1 MATTEETERIRAL
14 LQGQATQK
22 INPFMRGLSLLTGG
36 LAGEFTGTNED
47 IRNRNYAK
55 RALMEE
61 DLAGLQEQRL
71 MDRMKSQQSEMLKR
85 QLEIEAARTASE
97 ERRQVLEVTGAEDV
111 LTGADKTYVGPVEQA
126 QELGRRKARVQ
137 KLATGEREAAEK
149 SRVIGRL
156 KAEMGATEKAA
167 IESGVMP
174 DYSSLDINTLRQ
186 MEGASDASIRQR
198 AEGRQ
203 AKQDEGRLFVSR
215 SSTGAVTVQGPADLL
230 KKYENANPDF
240 FTQKKG
246 SPYKV
251 SMRETEDGRSFN
263 VDFGDMTTDEIQN
276 IAPQLDQMK
285 KAYGVSSQA
294 DLSGGGG
301 AGAGAGAGAS
311 TAKPLPKGPAA
322 TPEEPMVGR
331 GSGNT
336 RGKVATMIANEV
348 AAQPD
353 MYGPP
358 TPREQFRQ
366 TARRLGVLESQG
378 GASTYGAPQTLT
390 SPFNEAVASELNIQP
405 ERVGGESILVKE
417 AKAVVA
423 SAFPSEQWNKL
434 PQEVQN
440 RIYIEA
446 LNKSAMRM
454 ASPPSPKSPFAV
466 GYAESPFA
474 PYSVKRD

>member
-1 MATTEETERIRAL
+1 MATREETDKIRAL
-14 LQGQATQK
+14 LQQQANQR
-22 INPFMRGLSLLTGG
+22 INPFMKGLSMLTGG
-36 LAGEFTGTNED
+36 IAGEFTGTNED

-55 RALMEE
+55 RALMEQ
-61 DLAGLQEQRL
+61 DIDA
-71 MDRMKSQQSEMLKR
+71 LKEER
-85 QLEIEAARTASE
+85 VIARTEAARVQALKDEVEREARQTAAGARKE
-97 ERRQVLEVTGAEDV
+97 LLEVTGAEEV

-126 QELGRRKARVQ
+126 QEIGRRKARVQ

-149 SRVIGRL
+149 ARLIGRL
-156 KAEMGATEKAA
+156 GAEMGATEKAA
-167 IESGVMP
+167 IEAGLTK

-186 MEGASDASIRQR
+186 MEGASDVSIRNKEEAR
-198 AEGRQ
+198 R

-215 SSTGAVTVQGPADLL
+215 SSTGAVNVQGPVDLI
-230 KKYENANPDF
+230 KKFENANPGF
-240 FTQKKG
+240 FTEKKG
-246 SPYKV
+246 SPYKI

-263 VDFGDMTTDEIQN
+263 VDFGDMNAAEVESIQ
-276 IAPQLDQMK
+276 PELDKMK

-294 DLSGGGG
+294 DLSGGG
-301 AGAGAGAGAS
+301 AGAGAT
-311 TAKPLPKGPAA
+311 TAKPLPKAPAA
-322 TPEEPMVGR
+322 TPGDPMVGR
-331 GSGNT
+331 GSGKP
-336 RGKVATMIANEV
+336 RGEVANMIAKEV

-366 TARRLGVLESQG
+366 TGRRLSELESRG
-378 GASTYGAPQTLT
+378 GASAYGAPQTLT

-423 SAFPSEQWNKL
+423 SAFPVEQWNKL
-434 PQEVQN
+434 PQEIQN
-440 RIYIEA
+440 KIYIDA
-446 LNKSAMRM
+446 LNKSAARM
-454 ASPPSPKSPFAV
+454 ASPPSPKSMFGL

>member
-1 MATTEETERIRAL
+1 MATREETDKIRAL
-14 LQGQATQK
+14 LQQQANQRV
-22 INPFMRGLSLLTGG
+22 NPFMKGLSMLTGG
-36 LAGEFTGTNED
+36 IAGEFTGTNED

-55 RALMEE
+55 RALMEQ
-61 DLAGLQEQRL
+61 DIDA
-71 MDRMKSQQSEMLKR
+71 LKEER
-85 QLEIEAARTASE
+85 VIARAEAARVQALKDEVEREARQTAAGARKE
-97 ERRQVLEVTGAEDV
+97 LLEVTGAEEV

-126 QELGRRKARVQ
+126 QEIGRRKARVQ

-149 SRVIGRL
+149 ARLIGRL
-156 KAEMGATEKAA
+156 GAEMSPEEKEAMQL
-167 IESGVMP
+167 GVIP
-174 DYSSLDINTLRQ
+174 DYSTYDINTLRQ
-186 MEGASDASIRQR
+186 MEGASDVSIRNKEEAR
-198 AEGRQ
+198 R

-215 SSTGAVTVQGPADLL
+215 SSNGAVNVQGPVDLV
-230 KKYENANPDF
+230 KKFENANPDF

-251 SMRETEDGRSFN
+251 SMRENEDGRSFN
-263 VDFGDMTTDEIQN
+263 VDFGDMNAAEVESIQ
-276 IAPQLDQMK
+276 PELDKMK

-294 DLSGGGG
+294 DLSGGG
-301 AGAGAGAGAS
+301 AGAGAT
-311 TAKPLPKGPAA
+311 TAKPLPKAPAA
-322 TPEEPMVGR
+322 TPGDPMVGR
-331 GSGNT
+331 GSGKP
-336 RGKVATMIANEV
+336 RGEVADMIAKEV

-366 TARRLGVLESQG
+366 TGMRLSALEGRG
-378 GASTYGAPQTLT
+378 GASTYGAQQTLT

-423 SAFPSEQWNKL
+423 NAFPVEQWNKL
-434 PQEVQN
+434 PQEIQN
-440 RIYIEA
+440 KIYIEA
-446 LNKSAMRM
+446 LNKSAARM
-454 ASPPSPKSPFAV
+454 ASPSSPKPPFAV

>member
-1 MATTEETERIRAL
+1 MATPEETRKKLETQANQRVNPL
-14 LQGQATQK
+14 LK
-22 INPFMRGLSLLTGG
+22 GLSMLTGG
-36 LAGEFTGTNED
+36 IAGEFTGTNEQ
-47 IRNRNYAK
+47 IRQQRTAK

-61 DLAGLQEQRL
+61 DLSSLQEQRL
-71 MDRMKSQQSEMLKR
+71 MERIKNQQSEMLKR
-85 QLEIEAARTASE
+85 QLEIEAARTAAE
-97 ERRQVLEVTGAEDV
+97 ERRQLLEVTGAEEV

-137 KLATGEREAAEK
+137 KLATGEREASEK
-149 SRVIGRL
+149 ASLIGRL
-156 KAEMGATEKAA
+156 GAEMGATEKAA

-174 DYSSLDINTLRQ
+174 DYSSLDINTLRR
-186 MEGASDASIRQR
+186 MAGASDVSMRNK
-198 AEGRQ
+198 AETRQ
-203 AKQDEGRLFVSR
+203 AKLDEGRLFVSR

-263 VDFGDMTTDEIQN
+263 VDFGDMPIDEIQN

-285 KAYGVSSQA
+285 KAYGVSSQT
-294 DLSGGGG
+294 DLSG
-301 AGAGAGAGAS
+301 GAGAGAGAS

-358 TPREQFRQ
+358 TPREQFLQ
-366 TARRLGVLESQG
+366 TGRRLGALESRG
-378 GASTYGAPQTLT
+378 GASTYGAKQTLT

-405 ERVGGESILVKE
+405 ERVGGESILVKG

-423 SAFPSEQWNKL
+423 SEFPTEQWNNL
-434 PQEVQN
+434 PQEIQN
-440 RIYIEA
+440 KIYIDA
-446 LNKSAMRM
+446 LNKSAMQM
-454 ASPPSPKSPFAV
+454 ANPPSPKSPFAV

-474 PYSVKRD
+474 PYSVKRN

>member
-1 MATTEETERIRAL
+1 MATREENEDIRAML
-14 LQGQATQK
+14 ERQANQR
-22 INPFMRGLSLLTGG
+22 INPFMKGLSMLTGG
-36 LAGEFTGTNED
+36 IAGEFTGTNED

-55 RALMEE
+55 RALMEQ
-61 DLAGLQEQRL
+61 DIDA
-71 MDRMKSQQSEMLKR
+71 LKEER
-85 QLEIEAARTASE
+85 VIARTEAARVQALKDEVEREARQTAAGARKE
-97 ERRQVLEVTGAEDV
+97 LLEVTGAEEV

-126 QELGRRKARVQ
+126 QEIGRRKARVQ

-149 SRVIGRL
+149 ARLIGRL
-156 KAEMGATEKAA
+156 GAEMGATEKAA
-167 IESGVMP
+167 IEAGLTK

-186 MEGASDASIRQR
+186 MEGASDVSIRNKEEAR
-198 AEGRQ
+198 R

-215 SSTGAVTVQGPADLL
+215 SSTGAVNVQGPVDLI
-230 KKYENANPDF
+230 KKFENANPGF
-240 FTQKKG
+240 FTEKKG

-263 VDFGDMTTDEIQN
+263 VDFGDMNAAEVESIQ
-276 IAPQLDQMK
+276 PELDKMK

-294 DLSGGGG
+294 DLSGGG
-301 AGAGAGAGAS
+301 AGAT
-311 TAKPLPKGPAA
+311 TAKPLPKAPAA
-322 TPEEPMVGR
+322 TPGDPMVGR
-331 GSGNT
+331 GSGKP
-336 RGKVATMIANEV
+336 RGEVADMIAKEV

-366 TARRLGVLESQG
+366 TGRRLSELESRG
-378 GASTYGAPQTLT
+378 GASAYGAPQTLT

-423 SAFPSEQWNKL
+423 SAFPVEQWNKL
-434 PQEVQN
+434 PQEIQN
-440 RIYIEA
+440 KIYIDA
-446 LNKSAMRM
+446 LNKSAARM
-454 ASPPSPKSPFAV
+454 ASLPSPKSMFGL

>member
-1 MATTEETERIRAL
+1 MATREETDKIRAL
-14 LQGQATQK
+14 LQQQANQR
-22 INPFMRGLSLLTGG
+22 INPFMKGLSMLTGG
-36 LAGEFTGTNED
+36 IAGEFTGTNED

-55 RALMEE
+55 RALMEQ
-61 DLAGLQEQRL
+61 DIDA
-71 MDRMKSQQSEMLKR
+71 LKEER
-85 QLEIEAARTASE
+85 VIARTEAARVQALKDEVEREARQTAAGARKE
-97 ERRQVLEVTGAEDV
+97 LLEVTGAEEV

-126 QELGRRKARVQ
+126 QEIGRRKARVQ
-137 KLATGEREAAEK
+137 KLATSEREAAEK
-149 SRVIGRL
+149 ARVIGRL

-167 IESGVMP
+167 IESGLTS

-186 MEGASDASIRQR
+186 MEGASDVAIRNK
-198 AEGRQ
+198 AEARQ

-215 SSTGAVTVQGPADLL
+215 SSNGAVNVQGPVDLI
-230 KKYENANPDF
+230 KKFENANPGF
-240 FTQKKG
+240 FTEKKG
-246 SPYKV
+246 SPYKI

-263 VDFGDMTTDEIQN
+263 VDFGDMNAAEVESIQ
-276 IAPQLDQMK
+276 PELDKMK

-294 DLSGGGG
+294 DLSGGG
-301 AGAGAGAGAS
+301 AGAGAGAT
-311 TAKPLPKGPAA
+311 TAKPLPKAPAA
-322 TPEEPMVGR
+322 TPGDPMVGR
-331 GSGNT
+331 GSGKP
-336 RGKVATMIANEV
+336 RGEVADMIAKEV

-366 TARRLGVLESQG
+366 TGRRLSELESRG
-378 GASTYGAPQTLT
+378 GASAYGAPQTLT

-423 SAFPSEQWNKL
+423 SAFPVEQWNKL
-434 PQEVQN
+434 PQEIQN
-440 RIYIEA
+440 KIYIDA
-446 LNKSAMRM
+446 LNKSAARM
-454 ASPPSPKSPFAV
+454 ASPPSPKSMFGL

>member
-1 MATTEETERIRAL
+1 MATREETDKIREL
-14 LQGQATQK
+14 LRQQSEQR
-22 INPFMRGLSLLTGG
+22 INPFMKGLSMLTGG
-36 LAGEFTGTNED
+36 IAGEFTGTNED

-85 QLEIEAARTASE
+85 QLEIEAARTAAE
-97 ERRQVLEVTGAEDV
+97 ERRQLLEVTGAEDV

-137 KLATGEREAAEK
+137 KLATGEREASEK
-149 SRVIGRL
+149 ASLIGRL
-156 KAEMGATEKAA
+156 GAEMGATEKAA

-174 DYSSLDINTLRQ
+174 DYSSLDINTLRR
-186 MEGASDASIRQR
+186 MAGASDVSMRNK
-198 AEGRQ
+198 AETRQ
-203 AKQDEGRLFVSR
+203 AKQDEGRVFVSR
-215 SSTGAVTVQGPADLL
+215 SATGEVSVQGPADLVR
-230 KKYENANPDF
+230 KYQDANPDV
-240 FTQKKG
+240 FTKRKN
-246 SPYKV
+246 SPYKI

-301 AGAGAGAGAS
+301 AGAGAS

-331 GSGNT
+331 GSGKS
-336 RGKVATMIANEV
+336 RAGAAAVIANEV

-358 TPREQFRQ
+358 TPGEQFRQ
-366 TARRLGVLESQG
+366 TGRRLGALEGRG
-378 GASTYGAPQTLT
+378 GASTYGAQETLT
-390 SPFNEAVASELNIQP
+390 NPFYEAVASELGTQP
-405 ERVGGESILVKE
+405 ERVGGESIIVKS
-417 AKAVVA
+417 AKAAIA
-423 SAFPSEQWNKL
+423 SQFPTEQWNNL
-434 PQEVQN
+434 PQERKN
-440 RIYIEA
+440 KIYIDA
-446 LNKSAMRM
+446 LNKSAMQM
-454 ASPPSPKSPFAV
+454 ANPSGAKSPFAV

>member
-1 MATTEETERIRAL
+1 MATREETDKIRAL
-14 LQGQATQK
+14 LQQQANQRV
-22 INPFMRGLSLLTGG
+22 NPFMKGLSMLTGG
-36 LAGEFTGTNED
+36 IAGEFTGTNED

-61 DLAGLQEQRL
+61 DLKALNEERVFS
-71 MDRMKSQQSEMLKR
+71 RT
-85 QLEIEAARTASE
+85 EAARVQALKDDVEREARQTAAAARKE
-97 ERRQVLEVTGAEDV
+97 LLEVTGAEEV
-111 LTGADKTYVGPVEQA
+111 LTGSDKTYVGPVEQA

-149 SRVIGRL
+149 AGLIGRL
-156 KAEMGATEKAA
+156 IAESDGDNEELSTSYDQLPIATLRRMAAGSDVAIRNKAEA
-167 IESGVMP
+167 
-174 DYSSLDINTLRQ
+174 
-186 MEGASDASIRQR
+186 
-198 AEGRQ
+198 RQ
-203 AKQDEGRLFVSR
+203 AKLDEGRLFVSR

-230 KKYENANPDF
+230 KKYENANPNF

-301 AGAGAGAGAS
+301 AGAGAS

-331 GSGNT
+331 GSGKS
-336 RGKVATMIANEV
+336 RAGAAAVIANEV

-358 TPREQFRQ
+358 TPGEQFRQ
-366 TARRLGVLESQG
+366 TGRRLGALESRG
-378 GASTYGAPQTLT
+378 GASTYGAQETLT
-390 SPFNEAVASELNIQP
+390 NPFYEAVASELGTQP
-405 ERVGGESILVKE
+405 ERVGGESIIVKS
-417 AKAVVA
+417 AKAAIA
-423 SAFPSEQWNKL
+423 SQFPTEQWNNL
-434 PQEVQN
+434 PQERKN
-440 RIYIEA
+440 KIYIDA
-446 LNKSAMRM
+446 LNKSAMQM
-454 ASPPSPKSPFAV
+454 ANPSGAKSPFAV

-474 PYSVKRD
+474 PYSVKRN

>member
-1 MATTEETERIRAL
+1 MATPEETRKKLETQANQRVNPL
-14 LQGQATQK
+14 LK
-22 INPFMRGLSLLTGG
+22 GLSMLTGG
-36 LAGEFTGTNED
+36 IAGEFTGTNEQ
-47 IRNRNYAK
+47 IRQQRTAK

-61 DLAGLQEQRL
+61 DLSSLQEQRL

-85 QLEIEAARTASE
+85 QLEIEAARTAAE
-97 ERRQVLEVTGAEDV
+97 ERRQLLEVTGAEDV

-137 KLATGEREAAEK
+137 KLATSEREAAEK
-149 SRVIGRL
+149 EQLIGRL
-156 KAEMGATEKAA
+156 STEMGSTEKAA
-167 IESGVMP
+167 IESGIIP
-174 DYSSLDINTLRQ
+174 DYSRLDINTLRR
-186 MEGASDASIRQR
+186 MGAASDASIRQR

-203 AKQDEGRLFVSR
+203 AKLDEGRVFVSR
-215 SSTGAVTVQGPADLL
+215 SASGEVSVQGPADLVR
-230 KKYENANPDF
+230 KYQDANPDL
-240 FTQKKG
+240 FTKLKN
-246 SPYKV
+246 SPYKI
-251 SMRETEDGRSFN
+251 SMRETENGRSFN
-263 VDFGDMTTDEIQN
+263 VDFGDMPIDEIQN

-285 KAYGVSSQA
+285 KAYGVLSQT
-294 DLSGGGG
+294 DLSGG
-301 AGAGAGAGAS
+301 GAGAGAS
-311 TAKPLPKGPAA
+311 TAKPLPKGPGS

-358 TPREQFRQ
+358 TPREQFLQ
-366 TARRLGVLESQG
+366 TGRRLGVLESQG

-390 SPFNEAVASELNIQP
+390 SPFNEAVASELNVQP

-446 LNKSAMRM
+446 LNKSAARM
-454 ASPPSPKSPFAV
+454 ANPPSPKSPFSL

>member
-1 MATTEETERIRAL
+1 MATPEETRKKLETQANQRVNPL
-14 LQGQATQK
+14 LK
-22 INPFMRGLSLLTGG
+22 GLSMLTGG
-36 LAGEFTGTNED
+36 ISGEFTGTNEQ
-47 IRNRNYAK
+47 IRQQRTAK

-61 DLAGLQEQRL
+61 DLSALQEQRL
-71 MDRMKSQQSEMLKR
+71 MERVKNQQSEMLKR
-85 QLEIEAARTASE
+85 QLEIEAARTAAE
-97 ERRQVLEVTGAEDV
+97 ERRQLLEVTGAEEV

-137 KLATGEREAAEK
+137 KLATGEREASEK
-149 SRVIGRL
+149 ASLIGRL
-156 KAEMGATEKAA
+156 GAEMGATEKAA
-167 IESGVMP
+167 IELGVMP
-174 DYSSLDINTLRQ
+174 DYSSLDINTLRR
-186 MEGASDASIRQR
+186 MAGASDVSMRNK
-198 AEGRQ
+198 AEARQ
-203 AKQDEGRLFVSR
+203 AKLDEGKLFVSR

-301 AGAGAGAGAS
+301 AGAGAGAS

-331 GSGNT
+331 GSGKS
-336 RGKVATMIANEV
+336 RAGAAAVIANEV

-358 TPREQFRQ
+358 TPGEQFRQ
-366 TARRLGVLESQG
+366 TGRRLGALEGRG
-378 GASTYGAPQTLT
+378 GASTYGAQETLT
-390 SPFNEAVASELNIQP
+390 NPFYEAVASELGTQP
-405 ERVGGESILVKE
+405 ERVGGESILVKG

-423 SAFPSEQWNKL
+423 SEFPTEQWNNL
-434 PQEVQN
+434 PQEIQN
-440 RIYIEA
+440 KIYIDA
-446 LNKSAMRM
+446 LNKSAMQM
-454 ASPPSPKSPFAV
+454 ANPSGAKSPFAV

-474 PYSVKRD
+474 PYSVKRN

>member
-1 MATTEETERIRAL
+1 MATREETDKIRAL
-14 LQGQATQK
+14 LQQQANQRV
-22 INPFMRGLSLLTGG
+22 NPFMKGLSMLTGG

-61 DLAGLQEQRL
+61 DLKALNEERVFS
-71 MDRMKSQQSEMLKR
+71 RT
-85 QLEIEAARTASE
+85 EAARIQALKDDVEREARQTAAGARKE
-97 ERRQVLEVTGAEDV
+97 LLEVTGAEEV

-137 KLATGEREAAEK
+137 KLATGEREASEK
-149 SRVIGRL
+149 AQLIGRL
-156 KAEMGATEKAA
+156 SAEMGPTERAA

-174 DYSSLDINTLRQ
+174 NYSDLDINTLRR
-186 MEGASDASIRQR
+186 MGGASDASIRQR

-203 AKQDEGRLFVSR
+203 AKQDEGRVFVSR
-215 SSTGAVTVQGPADLL
+215 SATGEVSVQGPADLVR
-230 KKYENANPDF
+230 KYQDANPDV
-240 FTQKKG
+240 FTKRKN
-246 SPYKV
+246 SPYKI

-301 AGAGAGAGAS
+301 AGAGAGAS

-331 GSGNT
+331 GSGKS
-336 RGKVATMIANEV
+336 RAGAAAVIANEV

-358 TPREQFRQ
+358 TPGEQFRQ
-366 TARRLGVLESQG
+366 TGRRLGALESRG
-378 GASTYGAPQTLT
+378 GASTYGAQETLT
-390 SPFNEAVASELNIQP
+390 NPFYEAVASELGTQP
-405 ERVGGESILVKE
+405 ERVGGESIIVKS
-417 AKAVVA
+417 AKAAIA
-423 SAFPSEQWNKL
+423 SQFPTEQWNNL
-434 PQEVQN
+434 PQERKN
-440 RIYIEA
+440 KIYIDA
-446 LNKSAMRM
+446 LNKSAMQM
-454 ASPPSPKSPFAV
+454 ANPSGAKSPFAV

-474 PYSVKRD
+474 PYSVKRN

>member
-1 MATTEETERIRAL
+1 M
-14 LQGQATQK
+14 
-22 INPFMRGLSLLTGG
+22 LTGG
-36 LAGEFTGTNED
+36 IAGEFTGTNED

-85 QLEIEAARTASE
+85 QLEIEAARTAAE

-137 KLATGEREAAEK
+137 KLATGEREASEK
-149 SRVIGRL
+149 AKLIGRL
-156 KAEMGATEKAA
+156 KAEMGAEEKEAMQL
-167 IESGVMP
+167 GVIP
-174 DYSSLDINTLRQ
+174 DYSTYDINTLRQ

-203 AKQDEGRLFVSR
+203 AKLDEGRLFVSR

-301 AGAGAGAGAS
+301 AGAGAS

-358 TPREQFRQ
+358 TPREQFLQ
-366 TARRLGVLESQG
+366 TGRRLAALESQG
-378 GASTYGAPQTLT
+378 GASTYGAPQTLA
-390 SPFNEAVASELNIQP
+390 SPFNEAVASELNVQP

-423 SAFPSEQWNKL
+423 SEFPSEQWNKL

-454 ASPPSPKSPFAV
+454 ASPSGAKSPFAV

-474 PYSVKRD
+474 PYSVKRN

>member
-1 MATTEETERIRAL
+1 MATREETDKIRAL
-14 LQGQATQK
+14 LQQQANQRV
-22 INPFMRGLSLLTGG
+22 NPFMKGLSMLTGG
-36 LAGEFTGTNED
+36 IAGEFTGTNED

-55 RALMEE
+55 RALMEQ
-61 DLAGLQEQRL
+61 DIDA
-71 MDRMKSQQSEMLKR
+71 LKEER
-85 QLEIEAARTASE
+85 VIARAEAARVQALKDEVEREARQTAAGTRKE
-97 ERRQVLEVTGAEDV
+97 LLEVTGAEEV

-126 QELGRRKARVQ
+126 QEIGRRKARVQ

-149 SRVIGRL
+149 ARLIGRL
-156 KAEMGATEKAA
+156 GAEMGATEKAA
-167 IESGVMP
+167 IEAGLTK
-174 DYSSLDINTLRQ
+174 DYSDLDINTLRQ
-186 MEGASDASIRQR
+186 MEGASDVSIRNKEEAR
-198 AEGRQ
+198 R

-215 SSTGAVTVQGPADLL
+215 SSNGAVNVQGPVDLV
-230 KKYENANPDF
+230 KKFENANPDF

-251 SMRETEDGRSFN
+251 SMRENEDGRSFN
-263 VDFGDMTTDEIQN
+263 VDFGDMNAAEVESIQ
-276 IAPQLDQMK
+276 PELDKMK

-294 DLSGGGG
+294 DLSGGG
-301 AGAGAGAGAS
+301 AGAGAT
-311 TAKPLPKGPAA
+311 TAKPLPKAPAA
-322 TPEEPMVGR
+322 TPGDPMVGR
-331 GSGNT
+331 GSGKP
-336 RGKVATMIANEV
+336 RGEVADMIAKEV

-366 TARRLGVLESQG
+366 TGMRLSALEGRG
-378 GASTYGAPQTLT
+378 GASTYGAQQTLT

-423 SAFPSEQWNKL
+423 NAFPVEQWNKL
-434 PQEVQN
+434 PQEIQN
-440 RIYIEA
+440 KIYIEA
-446 LNKSAMRM
+446 LNKSAARM
-454 ASPPSPKSPFAV
+454 ASPSSPKPPFAV

>member
-1 MATTEETERIRAL
+1 MATPEETRKKLETQANQRVNPL
-14 LQGQATQK
+14 LK
-22 INPFMRGLSLLTGG
+22 GLSMLTGG
-36 LAGEFTGTNED
+36 ISGEFTGTNEQ
-47 IRNRNYAK
+47 IRQQRTAK

-61 DLAGLQEQRL
+61 DLSALQEQRL
-71 MDRMKSQQSEMLKR
+71 MERVKNQQSEMLKR
-85 QLEIEAARTASE
+85 QLEIEAARTAAE
-97 ERRQVLEVTGAEDV
+97 ERRQLLEVTGAEDV

-137 KLATGEREAAEK
+137 KLATGEREASEK
-149 SRVIGRL
+149 AQLIGRL
-156 KAEMGATEKAA
+156 SAEMGPTERAA

-174 DYSSLDINTLRQ
+174 NYSDLDINTLRR
-186 MEGASDASIRQR
+186 MGGASDASIRQR

-203 AKQDEGRLFVSR
+203 AKQDEGRVFVSR
-215 SSTGAVTVQGPADLL
+215 SASGEVSVQGPADLVR
-230 KKYENANPDF
+230 KYQDANPDV
-240 FTQKKG
+240 FTKRKN
-246 SPYKV
+246 SPYKI

-263 VDFGDMTTDEIQN
+263 VDFGDMPIDEIQN

-294 DLSGGGG
+294 DLSGGG
-301 AGAGAGAGAS
+301 GAGAGAS

-358 TPREQFRQ
+358 TPREQFLQ
-366 TARRLGVLESQG
+366 TGRRLGALESRG
-378 GASTYGAPQTLT
+378 GASTYGAKQTLT
-390 SPFNEAVASELNIQP
+390 SPFNEAVASELNVQP
-405 ERVGGESILVKE
+405 ERVGGESILVKG

-423 SAFPSEQWNKL
+423 SEFPTEQWNNL
-434 PQEVQN
+434 PQEIQN

-446 LNKSAMRM
+446 LNKSAMQM
-454 ASPPSPKSPFAV
+454 ANPSGAKSPFAV

-474 PYSVKRD
+474 PYSVKRN

>member
-1 MATTEETERIRAL
+1 MATREENEDIRAM
-14 LQGQATQK
+14 LQRQADQR
-22 INPFMRGLSLLTGG
+22 INPFMKGLSMLTGG
-36 LAGEFTGTNED
+36 IAGEFTGTNED

-85 QLEIEAARTASE
+85 QLEIEAARTAAE

-167 IESGVMP
+167 IESGLTS

-203 AKQDEGRLFVSR
+203 AKLDEGRLFVSR

-301 AGAGAGAGAS
+301 AGAGAGAS

-358 TPREQFRQ
+358 TPREQFLQ
-366 TARRLGVLESQG
+366 TGRRLAALESQG
-378 GASTYGAPQTLT
+378 GASTYGAPQTLA
-390 SPFNEAVASELNIQP
+390 SPFNEAVASELNVQP

-423 SAFPSEQWNKL
+423 SEFPSEQWNKL

-454 ASPPSPKSPFAV
+454 ASPPSSKSPFAV

-474 PYSVKRD
+474 PYSVKRN

>member
-1 MATTEETERIRAL
+1 MATPEETRKKLETQANQRVNPL
-14 LQGQATQK
+14 LK
-22 INPFMRGLSLLTGG
+22 GLSMLTGG
-36 LAGEFTGTNED
+36 IAGEFTGTNEQ
-47 IRNRNYAK
+47 IRQQRTAK

-61 DLAGLQEQRL
+61 DLAALQEQRL
-71 MDRMKSQQSEMLKR
+71 MERVKNQQSEMLKR
-85 QLEIEAARTASE
+85 QLEIEAARTAAE
-97 ERRQVLEVTGAEDV
+97 ERRQLLEVTGAEEV

-137 KLATGEREAAEK
+137 KLATGEREASEK
-149 SRVIGRL
+149 ASLIGRL
-156 KAEMGATEKAA
+156 GAEMGATEKAA

-174 DYSSLDINTLRQ
+174 DYSSLDINTLRR
-186 MEGASDASIRQR
+186 MAGASDVSMRNK
-198 AEGRQ
+198 AETRQ
-203 AKQDEGRLFVSR
+203 AKLDEGKLFVSR

-263 VDFGDMTTDEIQN
+263 VDFGDMPIDEIQN

-294 DLSGGGG
+294 DLSGG
-301 AGAGAGAGAS
+301 GAGAGAGAS

-331 GSGNT
+331 GSGKS
-336 RGKVATMIANEV
+336 RAGAAAVIANEV

-358 TPREQFRQ
+358 TPREQFLQ
-366 TARRLGVLESQG
+366 TGRRLGALESRG
-378 GASTYGAPQTLT
+378 GASTYGAKQTLT

-405 ERVGGESILVKE
+405 ERVGGESILVKG

-423 SAFPSEQWNKL
+423 SEFPTEQWNNL
-434 PQEVQN
+434 PQEIQN
-440 RIYIEA
+440 KIYIDA
-446 LNKSAMRM
+446 LNKSAMQM
-454 ASPPSPKSPFAV
+454 ANPPSPKSPFAV

-474 PYSVKRD
+474 PYSVKRN

>member
-1 MATTEETERIRAL
+1 MATPEETRKKLETQANQRVNPL
-14 LQGQATQK
+14 LK
-22 INPFMRGLSLLTGG
+22 GLSMLTGG
-36 LAGEFTGTNED
+36 ISGEFTGTNEQ
-47 IRNRNYAK
+47 IRQQRTAK

-61 DLAGLQEQRL
+61 DLSALQEQRL
-71 MDRMKSQQSEMLKR
+71 MERVKNQQSEMLKR
-85 QLEIEAARTASE
+85 QLEIEAARTAAE
-97 ERRQVLEVTGAEDV
+97 ERRQLLEVTGAEEV

-137 KLATGEREAAEK
+137 KLATGEREASEK
-149 SRVIGRL
+149 AGLIGRL
-156 KAEMGATEKAA
+156 IAESGADNEELSTSYDQLPIATLRRMAAGSDVAIRNKAEA
-167 IESGVMP
+167 
-174 DYSSLDINTLRQ
+174 
-186 MEGASDASIRQR
+186 
-198 AEGRQ
+198 RQ
-203 AKQDEGRLFVSR
+203 AKLDEGRVFVSR
-215 SSTGAVTVQGPADLL
+215 SASGEVSVQGPADLVR
-230 KKYENANPDF
+230 KYQDANPDV
-240 FTQKKG
+240 FTKRKN
-246 SPYKV
+246 SPYKI

-294 DLSGGGG
+294 DLSGGG
-301 AGAGAGAGAS
+301 GAGAGAGAS

-366 TARRLGVLESQG
+366 TGRRLGALEGRG
-378 GASTYGAPQTLT
+378 GASTYGAQETLT
-390 SPFNEAVASELNIQP
+390 NPFYEAVASELGTQP
-405 ERVGGESILVKE
+405 ERVGGESILVKG

-423 SAFPSEQWNKL
+423 SEFPTEQWNNL
-434 PQEVQN
+434 PQEIQN
-440 RIYIEA
+440 KIYIDA
-446 LNKSAMRM
+446 LNKSAMQM
-454 ASPPSPKSPFAV
+454 ANPPSPKSPFAV

-474 PYSVKRD
+474 PYSVKRN

>member
-1 MATTEETERIRAL
+1 MATPEETRKKLETQANQRVNPL
-14 LQGQATQK
+14 LK
-22 INPFMRGLSLLTGG
+22 GLSMLTGG
-36 LAGEFTGTNED
+36 ISGEFTGTNEQ
-47 IRNRNYAK
+47 IRQQRTAK

-61 DLAGLQEQRL
+61 DLSALQEQRL
-71 MDRMKSQQSEMLKR
+71 MERIKNQQSEMLKR
-85 QLEIEAARTASE
+85 QLEIEAARTAAE
-97 ERRQVLEVTGAEDV
+97 ERRQLLEVTGAEEV

-137 KLATGEREAAEK
+137 KLATGEREASEK
-149 SRVIGRL
+149 ASLIGRL
-156 KAEMGATEKAA
+156 GAEMGATEKAA

-174 DYSSLDINTLRQ
+174 DYSSLDINTLRR
-186 MEGASDASIRQR
+186 MAGASDASIRQR

-203 AKQDEGRLFVSR
+203 AKLDEGRVFVSR
-215 SSTGAVTVQGPADLL
+215 SASGEVSVQGPADLVR
-230 KKYENANPDF
+230 KYQDANPDV
-240 FTQKKG
+240 FTKRKN
-246 SPYKV
+246 SPYKI

-285 KAYGVSSQA
+285 KAYGVSSQT
-294 DLSGGGG
+294 DLSG
-301 AGAGAGAGAS
+301 GAGAGAS

-358 TPREQFRQ
+358 TPREQFLQ
-366 TARRLGVLESQG
+366 TGRRLGALESRG
-378 GASTYGAPQTLT
+378 GASTYGAKQTLT

-405 ERVGGESILVKE
+405 ERVGGESILVKG

-423 SAFPSEQWNKL
+423 SEFPTEQWNNL
-434 PQEVQN
+434 PQEIQN
-440 RIYIEA
+440 KIYIDA
-446 LNKSAMRM
+446 LNKSAMQM
-454 ASPPSPKSPFAV
+454 ANPPSPKSPFAV

>member
-1 MATTEETERIRAL
+1 MATPEETRKKLETQANQRVNPL
-14 LQGQATQK
+14 LK
-22 INPFMRGLSLLTGG
+22 GLSMLTGG
-36 LAGEFTGTNED
+36 ISGEFTGTNEQ
-47 IRNRNYAK
+47 IRQQRTAK

-61 DLAGLQEQRL
+61 DLSALQEQRL
-71 MDRMKSQQSEMLKR
+71 MERIKNQQSEMLKR
-85 QLEIEAARTASE
+85 QLEIEAARTAAE
-97 ERRQVLEVTGAEDV
+97 ERRQLLEVTGAEEV
-111 LTGADKTYVGPVEQA
+111 LTGADKTFVGPVEQA

-149 SRVIGRL
+149 EQLIGRL
-156 KAEMGATEKAA
+156 STEMGSTEKAA
-167 IESGVMP
+167 IESGIIP
-174 DYSSLDINTLRQ
+174 DYSRLDINTLRR
-186 MEGASDASIRQR
+186 MGAASDASIRQR

-203 AKQDEGRLFVSR
+203 AKLDEGRVFVSR
-215 SSTGAVTVQGPADLL
+215 SASGEVSVQGPADLVR
-230 KKYENANPDF
+230 KYQDANPDV
-240 FTQKKG
+240 FTKRKN
-246 SPYKV
+246 SPYKI

-294 DLSGGGG
+294 DLSGGG
-301 AGAGAGAGAS
+301 GAGAGAGAS

-358 TPREQFRQ
+358 TPREQFLQ
-366 TARRLGVLESQG
+366 TGRRLGALESRG
-378 GASTYGAPQTLT
+378 GASTYGAKQTLT
-390 SPFNEAVASELNIQP
+390 SPFNEAVASELGTQP
-405 ERVGGESILVKE
+405 ERVGGESIIVKS
-417 AKAVVA
+417 AKAAIA
-423 SAFPSEQWNKL
+423 SQFPTEQWNNL
-434 PQEVQN
+434 PQERKN
-440 RIYIEA
+440 KIYIDA
-446 LNKSAMRM
+446 LNKSAMQM
-454 ASPPSPKSPFAV
+454 ANPSGAKSPFAV

-474 PYSVKRD
+474 PYSVKRN